1 MMRPATTIL
10 AGLAFFAALET
21 AHAQGSACQRMRA
34 ELASLDGGGHGA
46 GGVAERQRAEVARL
60 EAYYRDIG
68 CEGGGL
74 GFFGRRP
81 ECSAIGSRLRELRN
95 LRAQLDDQ
103 SRASSDTE
111 QRRADLRAAIA
122 RDCASVPDERPQ
134 ESWQESWRESWRG
147 RSSWRYAGR
156 GGELVCVRTCDG
168 FFFPLSTQP
177 AGGNTPAELCQ
188 ASCPNAETAVYRMRV
203 GGDIEQAVSERGKPY
218 TQLANASRYRKE
230 MVSGCGCKGTDQ
242 TWAQALR
249 GAEMML
255 AQRAGDVL
263 VTSAKAAE
271 LSRPK
276 VTAKDAGGKRE
287 AVAGDGQAVD
297 VGTTGS
303 VRRKSWRRRR

>member
-1 MMRPATTIL
+1 MMRAAATSL
-10 AGLAFFAALET
+10 AALALIAAVET

-34 ELASLDGGGHGA
+34 ELGSLDGGGRGA

-68 CEGGGL
+68 CEGGGF
-74 GFFGRRP
+74 GFFGRSP
-81 ECSAIGSRLRELRN
+81 ECSAIGGRLRELRN
-95 LRAQLDDQ
+95 LRAKLDDQ

-122 RDCASVPDERPQ
+122 RDCAGVPDERPQ
-134 ESWQESWRESWRG
+134 ESWQQSWRG
-147 RSSWRYAGR
+147 RSSWRHAGR

-203 GGDIEQAVSERGKPY
+203 GGDIEDAVSERGKPY
-218 TQLANASRYRKE
+218 TQLANASRYKKE
-230 MVSGCGCKGTDQ
+230 LVSSCGCKGTGQ

-249 GAEMML
+249 GAETML
-255 AQRAGDVL
+255 AHRAGDVL
-263 VTSAKAAE
+263 VTAAKAAE

-276 VTAKDAGGKRE
+276 AVQAKGAKGKGEAG
-287 AVAGDGQAVD
+287 AAATGDGQAVD
-297 VGTTGS
+297 TDTTGS
-303 VRRKSWRRRR
+303 VKRKSWRRRR

>member
-1 MMRPATTIL
+1 MMRPAAAIL
-10 AGLAFFAALET
+10 AALVLIAASGT
-21 AHAQGSACQRMRA
+21 AHAQGSACQRMRG
-34 ELASLDGGGHGA
+34 ELASLDGGGRGA

-95 LRAQLDDQ
+95 LRTQLDDQ

-122 RDCASVPDERPQ
+122 RDCAGVPDERPQ
-134 ESWQESWRESWRG
+134 EAWRG
-147 RSSWRYAGR
+147 RGSWRHVGR

-203 GGDIEQAVSERGKPY
+203 GGDIEDAVSERGKPY
-218 TQLANASRYRKE
+218 TQLANASRYKKE
-230 MVSGCGCKGTDQ
+230 LVSSCGCKGTGQ

-249 GAEMML
+249 GAETML
-255 AQRAGDVL
+255 AHRAGDVL
-263 VTSAKAAE
+263 VTAAKAAE

-276 VTAKDAGGKRE
+276 VTAKGAKGKNEAGA
-287 AVAGDGQAVD
+287 AVIGDGQPVD
-297 VGTTGS
+297 IGTTGS
-303 VRRKSWRRRR
+303 VKRRSWRRRR